1 MYREMLRMIPID
13 KDKVAS
19 RIALI
24 RKELGL
30 TMKDFG
36 WKVDGVDK
44 STVSNWEKG
53 KTMPS
58 LKHLE
63 LIAEAGKRDVGWL
76 QHGTMESYLPKLI
89 EKLKST
95 GRIDNINEKQ
105 YKELLNVLKFNNIRA
120 GDVKSIVKHMM
131 IIMQERESNTEH
143 NVKRDIDQVTEIND
157 SDPQY
162 DYKIIRNKH
171 FRKTYVPLIN
181 DLLLIDEKA
190 YVNDQIILFLIDLL
204 SRMNPSTKEDLL
216 EVIKDMNWLVSNN
229 IFRLNKRE
237 QSQIAVYGGIRSGA
251 YNYQQEISYE
261 DVESEAEKIIQ
272 NINDKLNNIWKEN
285 YKEFQKRDFK
295 SIF

>member
-1 MYREMLRMIPID
+1 MIPID

-89 EKLKST
+89 EQASVPGSRSRRPWQPICSNSAMCCPAAARSSVRRGGSST
-95 GRIDNINEKQ
+95 VD
-105 YKELLNVLKFNNIRA
+105 
-120 GDVKSIVKHMM
+120 
-131 IIMQERESNTEH
+131 T
-143 NVKRDIDQVTEIND
+143 
-157 SDPQY
+157 
-162 DYKIIRNKH
+162 
-171 FRKTYVPLIN
+171 
-181 DLLLIDEKA
+181 
-190 YVNDQIILFLIDLL
+190 
-204 SRMNPSTKEDLL
+204 
-216 EVIKDMNWLVSNN
+216 
-229 IFRLNKRE
+229 
-237 QSQIAVYGGIRSGA
+237 
-251 YNYQQEISYE
+251 
-261 DVESEAEKIIQ
+261 
-272 NINDKLNNIWKEN
+272 
-285 YKEFQKRDFK
+285 
-295 SIF
+295 